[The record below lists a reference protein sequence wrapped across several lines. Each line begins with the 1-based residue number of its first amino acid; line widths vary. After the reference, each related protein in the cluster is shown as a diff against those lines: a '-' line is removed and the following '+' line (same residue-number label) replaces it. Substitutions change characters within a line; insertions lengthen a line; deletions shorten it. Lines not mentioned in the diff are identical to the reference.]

1 MRQWQE
7 HAVSVFEPGENDLQ
21 RPGDLGEHLSAR
33 SAVAVRVGRQMDESS
48 RRRRSA
54 DSDE

>member
-33 SAVAVRVGRQMDESS
+33 SAVAVRVGT
-48 RRRRSA
+48 A
-54 DSDE
+54 DGRVLPSTTIG